1 MKCTNC
7 RGVSLPVVETR
18 KAPAGVYRRRKCRRC
33 DADLVTLEQA
43 VNESIRPHRNRN
55 DTRHKPA

>member
-18 KAPAGVYRRRKCRRC
+18 KAPTGVYRRRRCKRC
-33 DADLVTLEQA
+33 DTDMITLEQA
-43 VNESIRPHRNRN
+43 VAESIRPHRQRN
-55 DTRHKPA
+55 DSRSGPA